1 MADVTVSLA
10 TSGKDQVLGDL
21 KSVETAG
28 QKMGETF
35 GSIAGKLA
43 GLAAGYVSITA
54 TIGAFHGAMEKGGQL
69 ADFSD
74 QTGIAVDKLVLLER
88 AFENNGMKAEDL
100 GSVIN
105 KMQKAIAAAGVEG
118 SEAADKL
125 GSIGIKVSDLKAMT
139 PDQQFETIAKAIAG
153 IEDPGTRAA
162 LTMEVFGKSG
172 GKLLPFFKDFDGA
185 IKQAQGE
192 VGGFAKVM
200 GENAVKFD
208 YLGDGIAAIGR
219 KLMEFA
225 AGALVNIQGGLKEF
239 VDLIKNFDAAGFG
252 QKVTNDIAAPLKAI
266 ADSLVDG
273 NFKQALSLATELVTL
288 EAMKMGNEFYKIFT
302 ASVAGVGSFI
312 QGVFAPD
319 SYTLNY
325 IQTAFSLV
333 GNFITKALQM
343 GIIGMLDGIPM
354 FSSAVESMKYKLETT
369 NREIAQQQN
378 TLATGW
384 EVAASELGKVSE
396 NAMST
401 AGSVYKMSDGYF
413 DVASQQE
420 KVQTKSEK
428 IVSEHES
435 MVKLTAQI
443 ATNGKKYEES
453 LVGVSQSFASFKA
466 KGGEAG
472 SLAGMAGLK
481 MPAMN
486 LDATGLGPV
495 AGPED
500 RAAAA
505 EADRAARAAAAEA
518 DRAARAAARS
528 GTSKRASND
537 MPDLLKKSDYL
548 ERNMYGEWVQS
559 SQDKINQ
566 RLETRAIESVSR
578 SLAAPTGS
586 DERASREQT
595 INNLFS
601 KWWNGS
607 IKEGRRISPA
617 ELRKAAEAE
626 FDKRVN
632 EKLRDAKGDGPGGG
646 GTGSGPGSANKKS
659 PQEEQSGS
667 LSEILKVLNE
677 INTMKLP
684 VYALS

>member
-1 MADVTVSLA
+1 MSDVSVSLGV
-10 TSGKDQVLGDL
+10 TGKDAVLGAF
-21 KSVETAG
+21 SEVGAAG

-239 VDLIKNFDAAGFG
+239 VDLVKNFDAAGFG
-252 QKVTNDIAAPLKAI
+252 EKVTKDIAAPLKAI
-266 ADSLVDG
+266 ADSLLDG
-273 NFKQALSLATELVTL
+273 NFKQALFLATELVTL
-288 EAMKMGNEFYKIFT
+288 EAMKMGNEFYNIFT
-302 ASVAGVGSFI
+302 ASVAGVGEFI
-312 QGVFAPD
+312 KGVFAND
-319 SYTLNY
+319 SYLLSY
-325 IQTAFSLV
+325 IQTAFSMV
-333 GNFITKALQM
+333 GNFITKALQQ
-343 GIIGMLDGIPM
+343 GLIGMLDGIPM
-354 FSSAVESMKYKLETT
+354 FSKTVEILKYKLETT
-369 NREIAQQQN
+369 NREISQQQN

-384 EVAASELGKVSE
+384 EVAAGGLKRVSE
-396 NAMST
+396 NAMKVVENTYKT
-401 AGSVYKMSDGYF
+401 ASGYF
-413 DVASQQE
+413 DVATQQE
-420 KVQTKSEK
+420 KVQTMSER

-435 MVKLTAQI
+435 MAKLTAQI
-443 ATNGKKYEES
+443 AANGKKYEES
-453 LVGVSQSFASFKA
+453 LVGASESFSSFRA

-472 SLAGMAGLK
+472 SLAERAGLK
-481 MPAMN
+481 MPLKN
-486 LDATGLGPV
+486 FEATGLGPIDTPEPFGTSHRGGV
-495 AGPED
+495 SRALTPEQAMAEAMKTLLRPED
-500 RAAAA
+500 YVQAPTGN
-505 EADRAARAAAAEA
+505 
-518 DRAARAAARS
+518 RS
-528 GTSKRASND
+528 SWD
-537 MPDLLKKSDYL
+537 
-548 ERNMYGEWVQS
+548 QI
-559 SQDKINQ
+559 QQ
-566 RLETRAIESVSR
+566 RMETRASQSVQSDL
-578 SLAAPTGS
+578 SSYTGGDS
-586 DERASREQT
+586 RASRQQS
-595 INNLFS
+595 IDDLFS
-601 KWWNGS
+601 KYV
-607 IKEGRRISPA
+607 KEGVSGSRA
-617 ELRKAAEAE
+617 ELRKRAEDD
-626 FDKRVN
+626 FNKLLNDKLKN
-632 EKLRDAKGDGPGGG
+632 AKGEGPGG
-646 GTGSGPGSANKKS
+646 TGPGYDNKAKKS
-659 PQEEQSGS
+659 PQEEQINS
-667 LSEILKVLNE
+667 LSEIFKIVKAIHDN
-677 INTMKLP
+677 KLP

>member
-1 MADVTVSLA
+1 MSDVSVSLGV
-10 TSGKDQVLGDL
+10 TGKDAVLGAF
-21 KSVETAG
+21 SEVGAAG

-472 SLAGMAGLK
+472 SLAEMAGLK

-486 LDATGLGPV
+486 FEATGLGPIDTPEPFGTSHRGGV
-495 AGPED
+495 SRALTPEQAMAEAMKTLLRPED
-500 RAAAA
+500 YVQATTGN
-505 EADRAARAAAAEA
+505 
-518 DRAARAAARS
+518 RS
-528 GTSKRASND
+528 SWD
-537 MPDLLKKSDYL
+537 
-548 ERNMYGEWVQS
+548 QI
-559 SQDKINQ
+559 QQ
-566 RLETRAIESVSR
+566 RMETRASQSVQSDLSSYTGGDSRASRQQSIDDLFSKYVKESVS
-578 SLAAPTGS
+578 GS
-586 DERASREQT
+586 R
-595 INNLFS
+595 
-601 KWWNGS
+601 
-607 IKEGRRISPA
+607 A
-617 ELRKAAEAE
+617 ELRKRAEDD
-626 FDKRVN
+626 FNKLVNDKLKN
-632 EKLRDAKGDGPGGG
+632 AKGEGPGG
-646 GTGSGPGSANKKS
+646 TGPGSEGKAKKS
-659 PQEEQSGS
+659 PQEEQNST
-667 LSEILKVLNE
+667 LATIMDFVKKIHDN
-677 INTMKLP
+677 KLP